1 MKRERGKHSMRKPK
15 TAKQTGNQT
24 PQQTKKQA
32 PQQAQNRLTLR
43 QAAACNRRIFALQWK
58 SDRADM
64 IISLLRSL
72 ASALAVYVPLYFTA
86 RLVGELS
93 GARDPARLWQWLAI
107 LLIASAAALL
117 FDAWAFRR
125 YSAHSEISYAN
136 WNGLLARKLL
146 EMDFCDVDDPATQAL
161 LDKIQQDNNYGAWG
175 YGRASAH
182 FRDLTKSVFRIAGA
196 LALSYSLFALP
207 VPAGSALAWL
217 NRPVC
222 VAGML
227 GLLLFTVLVAP
238 LLSTRANAY
247 WARYDGAL
255 GNRLAQFFRSIALD
269 DRPRGT
275 DIRMYRQDLFFEEKS
290 LATEH
295 LSFSPDSSIG
305 RAARGAMG
313 LLKAGSTAISRV
325 FTGAVYLFVALKAL
339 GGAFGI
345 GAITQYVGALAG
357 LAEGVSG
364 LLNTVGEM
372 RENAEYLKNFFR
384 LLDIPNNMYQGSLTT
399 EKRSD
404 RKYEIEFR
412 DVSFRY
418 PGTDVWALRHV
429 SVKFHAGERLAV
441 VGENGSGKTTFI
453 KLLCRLYDPTEGEIL
468 LNGIDIRK
476 YRYDN
481 YLALFSVVFQDF
493 RLLAQPLG
501 QNVAASIEYDRARAA
516 QCLQKAGFGDR
527 LESLPKGL
535 DTCLYRNVED
545 DGVEI
550 SGGEAQKI
558 ALARVL
564 YRDAPFIV
572 LDEPTAALDP
582 EAEAEVYSTFNDI
595 VENKTAVYI
604 SHRLSSCRFCDEIA
618 VFDHGS
624 VVQQGT
630 HDALAEAQGKYRDLW
645 EAQAQYYQK
654 RKAKVCE
661 EAFQEETF

>member
-1 MKRERGKHSMRKPK
+1 MREA
-15 TAKQTGNQT
+15 AKQ
-24 PQQTKKQA
+24 KAAK
-32 PQQAQNRLTLR
+32 RLTLR
-43 QAAACNRRIFALQWK
+43 QAAVYNRRIFALQWRI
-58 SDRADM
+58 DRAHM
-64 IISLLRSL
+64 AITLLKSL

-93 GARDPARLWQWLAI
+93 GARNPARLWQWLAV
-107 LLIASAAALL
+107 LLVASAAALL
-117 FDAWAFRR
+117 FSAWAARR
-125 YSAHSEISYAN
+125 DSAHREASYAK
-136 WNGLLARKLL
+136 WNGVLAQKLL

-161 LDKIQQDNNYGAWG
+161 LDRIRQDNDYGNWG
-175 YGRASAH
+175 YGRAAMH
-182 FRDLTKSVFRIAGA
+182 FQELTGAVLRIAGA

-217 NRPVC
+217 NRPAC
-222 VAGML
+222 LAGML
-227 GLLLFTVLVAP
+227 GLLAVTVLVSP

-247 WARYDGAL
+247 WARYDGAF
-255 GNRLAQFFRSIALD
+255 GNRISQFFGAVGLD
-269 DRPRGT
+269 ERWRGA
-275 DIRMYRQDLFFEEKS
+275 DIRLYRQDAFFYEKS
-290 LATEH
+290 AAMEH
-295 LSFSPDSSIG
+295 LSFSPDSDLG
-305 RAARGAMG
+305 RAAKGPMG
-313 LLKAGSTAISRV
+313 LLKAGSVAVSRV
-325 FTGAVYLFVALKAL
+325 FTGTVYLFVGLKAL
-339 GGAFGI
+339 GGAFGA
-345 GAITQYVGALAG
+345 GAVTQYVGALAG
-357 LAEGVSG
+357 LAEGISG
-364 LLNTVGEM
+364 LLNTLGEM

-384 LLDIPNNMYQGSLTT
+384 LLDTPNRMYQGSLTT

-404 RKYEIEFR
+404 RKYEIEFC

-418 PGTDVWALRHV
+418 PGTDAWALRHV
-429 SVKFHAGERLAV
+429 SVKFCAGQRLAV

-476 YRYDN
+476 YRYDD

-493 RLLAQPLG
+493 CLLSQPLG
-501 QNVAASIEYDRARAA
+501 QNVAARVAYDRERAA
-516 QCLQKAGFGDR
+516 QCLQKAGFGGR
-527 LESLPKGL
+527 LAALPRGL

-564 YRDAPFIV
+564 YRDAPFLV

-582 EAEAEVYSTFNDI
+582 EAEAEVYGRFNEI

-604 SHRLSSCRFCDEIA
+604 SHRLSSCRFCDGIA

-630 HDALAEAQGKYRDLW
+630 HEALAASPGKYRELW
-645 EAQAQYYQK
+645 EAQAQYYQRQK
-654 RKAKVCE
+654 KKAPE
-661 EAFQEETF
+661 EPF